1 MPDLERRSILD
12 FDPSAR
18 LELRASDNGPGTV
31 VGPLVLYDDVATLPF
46 GQERFARGVFGD
58 LASLDLFANRMHIRE
73 QTLANTGA
81 GLRIYEDE
89 KGVYGEVDLLDDMYG
104 EMTAK
109 QVASGRLRGKSVEFR
124 MFKDDYIDGVRVVQ
138 EARLYGWGIVDKP
151 AYPRSVAAMRSWTEY
166 RAEYGLETR
175 QTTAAE
181 RFGDNQRPCRRRQD
195 TAGPGSYCGVAGRRA
210 GTNRR
215 RLPKPVRGPAAG
227 VAW

>member
-1 MPDLERRSILD
+1 M
-12 FDPSAR
+12 
-18 LELRASDNGPGTV
+18 

-46 GQERFARGVFGD
+46 GQERFARGAFGD

-124 MFKDDYIDGVRVVQ
+124 TFKDDYIDGVRVVQ

-166 RAEYGLETR
+166 RAEYGLEAR

-181 RFGDNQRPCRRRQD
+181 RSVIISGPAGAGKTQRAQELIAELQAEGLEPHR
-195 TAGPGSYCGVAGRRA
+195 G
-210 GTNRR
+210 

-227 VAW
+227 VSQRGWPVSRAG